1 MSTAIPI
8 TADPPRRRGGP
19 KTEAG
24 KRRASMNAVKHG
36 MYSAAVVL
44 PGESHQEYD
53 ALLARYLDHFRPTSP
68 DQEHLVHTLAS
79 ADWRIKRLVHIQT
92 TKLAERI
99 ERQPDEGRDPV
110 TQAYSFEVRHSEAL
124 LTADK
129 HEARLQR
136 DYDRALRRLLEIEKR
151 RAQTKNQRNEL
162 ESTQP
167 AGRGLHRSGN
177 SRDLA
182 ASRESVVR
190 ELLESAAFDAPPEP
204 PAVSPEVSETTN
216 ASASAGAQPA
226 PDAPQAAPQIATHVS
241 HSERRNCGNEQQ
253 RDAAEL
259 TLPVF
264 PEHSSGDR
272 VAGDL

>member
-1 MSTAIPI
+1 
-8 TADPPRRRGGP
+8 
-19 KTEAG
+19 
-24 KRRASMNAVKHG
+24 MNAVKHG

-162 ESTQP
+162 QSAQA
-167 AGRGLHRSGN
+167 AGRGLHERNN
-177 SRDLA
+177 SADLA

-190 ELLESAAFDAPPEP
+190 ELLESAPPDASPEP
-204 PAVSPEVSETTN
+204 PVVSTETSETTN
-216 ASASAGAQPA
+216 ASVSAAQPE
-226 PDAPQAAPQIATHVS
+226 PHAPQPAAILESGP
-241 HSERRNCGNEQQ
+241 Q
-253 RDAAEL
+253 RDRAATRHTPNLLDHRPPCPGEL
-259 TLPVF
+259 PRTCPVPNAGI
-264 PEHSSGDR
+264 PETSSSWIPR
-272 VAGDL
+272 ELKVPCFSET